1 MWRSGGRINRESQR
15 SLMAMTGATSNA
27 PKDAT
32 AATCSHNAS
41 FLAALPFGDTQD
53 FTDAARGLIAT
64 LPEVEIKN
72 ERGRVIWSLREYAF
86 LAQANAPETV
96 NPSLWRQAR
105 LNMHNGLFQVT
116 DRIYQVRGFD
126 LSNMTIVEGQR
137 GVIIIDPLICTETAN
152 ASLELYY
159 AHRGRKPVAAV
170 IYSHS
175 HVDHYGGVR
184 GVVDERDVLAGH
196 VAIIAPDRFL
206 EEVTAENVI
215 AGLPMSRRAQ
225 FQFGATLFRGPRGQV
240 DAGLGK
246 VTSRGTVTL
255 IPPTQII
262 KAPVEVHTI
271 DGVEIV
277 FQLTP
282 DTEAKAEMHMF
293 FPGLKA
299 LNLAENATHNLHNVY
314 PIRGAQVRDAL
325 AWAKYL
331 NEARETYAPKSEVVF
346 AQHHWPVWGNSRV
359 LDFLA
364 KQRDAYKF
372 LHDQTV
378 RLMSHGLKASEI
390 AEQLRFPRS
399 LEQEWSVRGYYGTI
413 SHNAKSVY
421 QRYIGWYDANAAN
434 LNPYPPAE
442 RAKRTLDYMGGAA
455 AAIARARLDF
465 DKGDYR
471 WVADVMSQV
480 VFAEPQNAEARALA
494 ADAYEQLGYQSESAT
509 WRNSYLLGAFELR
522 HGTPTFNARSPV
534 SPDVV
539 KALTVPLLFDYLGV
553 RLNGPKA
560 EGKRLVINWALSDIG
575 EQYVLNLENSALT
588 YVAGKQDAAANATVT
603 LARPLLSQLLMEQTT
618 LDEASANGLVAIE
631 GSKDAILELFSLLDE
646 FRLMFPVVEPI
657 SLTPGSA
664 ASG

>member
-1 MWRSGGRINRESQR
+1 MWRSGGRIDRESQR

-72 ERGRVIWSLREYAF
+72 ERGRIIWSLREYAF

-421 QRYIGWYDANAAN
+421 QRYVGWYDANAAN

-539 KALTVPLLFDYLGV
+539 NALTVPLLFDYLGV

-631 GSKDAILELFSLLDE
+631 GSKDAILELFSLIDE